1 MRRHFR
7 WSCLKRT
14 GYCCFRSAS
23 RTTFERCVGTR
34 EERLSVRRPEPRSVR
49 TRICRDRRAFGKLA
63 VRTTSLTPY
72 EITREA
78 GAIGDSV
85 SGKFNANPYRRSRC
99 NRLDRNLCFIC
110 RHPRYHPASF
120 IPRENKLRQQ
130 SACFA
135 LVDRHLAVRGL
146 SAQSADRERLACAGS
161 IEMQGVAQ
169 EHQIRA
175 HESISISKRAHRR
188 GGAVM
193 PMMKPQR
200 SCELLLKRK
209 NCIGGGYRGSA
220 HTRALALQ
228 RFASLALSALSGLMA
243 SGVSRS
249 LQKRTF

>member
-1 MRRHFR
+1 MR
-7 WSCLKRT
+7 C
-14 GYCCFRSAS
+14 G
-23 RTTFERCVGTR
+23 
-34 EERLSVRRPEPRSVR
+34 RRPSPLMKS
-49 TRICRDRRAFGKLA
+49 RAKPEQ
-63 VRTTSLTPY
+63 S
-72 EITREA
+72 
-78 GAIGDSV
+78 AIASAAIQRGSV
-85 SGKFNANPYRRSRC
+85 SGLCVRRRSRC

-209 NCIGGGYRGSA
+209 NCICGGYRGSA

>member
-34 EERLSVRRPEPRSVR
+34 EERLSVRRPEPRSVC

-120 IPRENKLRQQ
+120 IPREKQAS
-130 SACFA
+130 SAERC
-135 LVDRHLAVRGL
+135 LVDQHLAVRGL
-146 SAQSADRERLACAGS
+146 SAESADRERLACAGS
-161 IEMQGVAQ
+161 IEMQAS
-169 EHQIRA
+169 RK
-175 HESISISKRAHRR
+175 SIKSGRTNQYQSALIGERQR
-188 GGAVM
+188 GYTDDAATI
-193 PMMKPQR
+193 
-200 SCELLLKRK
+200 LLTALKEKSR
-209 NCIGGGYRGSA
+209 IGGGYRGSA
-220 HTRALALQ
+220 HRRALALQ
-228 RFASLALSALSGLMA
+228 RFASLALRAL
-243 SGVSRS
+243 VD
-249 LQKRTF
+249 